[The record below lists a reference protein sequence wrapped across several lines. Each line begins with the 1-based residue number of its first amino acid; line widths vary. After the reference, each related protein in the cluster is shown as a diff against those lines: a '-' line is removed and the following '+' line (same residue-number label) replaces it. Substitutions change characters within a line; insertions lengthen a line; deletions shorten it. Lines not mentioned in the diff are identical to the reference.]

1 MIKLKKPFNYKGGI
15 LEAGTIVT
23 LGELEERLIAN
34 GVAEKYAPISEQ
46 PELDIDR
53 TLDGIKPPGPSLNP
67 SLEEILQAKTKA
79 ELLEYVEQAGI
90 DGISDKNK
98 KEEIIAALID
108 AFKNGLVL
116 DLDAKDA
123 D

>member
-1 MIKLKKPFNYKGGI
+1 MIKLNKPFNYKGGI

-53 TLDGIKPPGPSLNP
+53 TLDGINPP
-67 SLEEILQAKTKA
+67 LEEILQAKTKA

-98 KEEIIAALID
+98 KEEIIAALVD
-108 AFKNGLVL
+108 AVNNGLVL

>member
-1 MIKLKKPFNYKGGI
+1 MIKLKKPLNYRGGI
-15 LEAGTIVT
+15 LEAGTIVS
-23 LGELEERLIAN
+23 LGDLEEKLVAN
-34 GVAEKYAPISEQ
+34 GVAEKYTPVSEQ
-46 PELDIDR
+46 PEPVIEQ
-53 TLDGIKPPGPSLNP
+53 TLNVSEPPAPNLNP

-98 KEEIIAALID
+98 KEEIIAALVD
-108 AFKNGLVL
+108 AVNNGLVL